1 MGDRLLSVDGHPLN
15 GVTLTE
21 AQNKLRATASP
32 LSLLCVQYDV
42 SVMSRVRAAQGPLLV
57 EIDGPQCNNLGLE
70 LVNTPDNSAVVI
82 GHVKTGSIAE
92 RSVSANLNSPSVKRL
107 SEVPYEI

>member
-1 MGDRLLSVDGHPLN
+1 MLSVDGHPLN
-15 GVTLTE
+15 GVSLTE
-21 AQNKLRATASP
+21 AQNKLRATSSP

-42 SVMSRVRAAQGPLLV
+42 SVMSRVRSAQGPLLV

-92 RSVSANLNSPSVKRL
+92 RLVCRSYSSISQIQIINW
-107 SEVPYEI
+107 